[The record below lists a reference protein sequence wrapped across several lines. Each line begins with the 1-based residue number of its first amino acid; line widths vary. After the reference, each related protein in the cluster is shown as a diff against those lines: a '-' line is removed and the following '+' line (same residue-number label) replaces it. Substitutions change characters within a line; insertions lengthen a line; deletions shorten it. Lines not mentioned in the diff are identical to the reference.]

1 MPKLPVPSFSKS
13 VYWLAGLLLGIG
25 YGSDGRS
32 FFSGLEVSGDERT
45 SVGFCWEPEDLL
57 EIRDRFKRVGEGMIK
72 VEGKTSGG
80 KASSSLLGTEAPLH
94 VCVPRMINSSINN
107 VSPEVIINSTKSVS
121 THHDRRPP
129 SDYWLQ
135 LELRLEEV
143 VLCVVATDTE
153 LATRLSWVVSIRDR
167 KGSRRFGLEAWGRK
181 IRRPRCGQ
189 SAGCCPWVARRSNG
203 NLVGAAS
210 YLS

>member
-1 MPKLPVPSFSKS
+1 MPSFSKS

-45 SVGFCWEPEDLL
+45 SVGFCWEAEDLL

-72 VEGKTSGG
+72 VGGKTSSS

-107 VSPEVIINSTKSVS
+107 VSPEGIIDNTKFIS
-121 THHDRRPP
+121 THHGRRPP
-129 SDYWLQ
+129 SNYEQW
-135 LELRLEEV
+135 LEL
-143 VLCVVATDTE
+143 
-153 LATRLSWVVSIRDR
+153 
-167 KGSRRFGLEAWGRK
+167 
-181 IRRPRCGQ
+181 
-189 SAGCCPWVARRSNG
+189 
-203 NLVGAAS
+203 
-210 YLS
+210 